1 MRARARRSTQGTG
14 TRRGVVAALAVGV
27 LVAGAVSAAAGGHLL
42 STTTDGQVLYAFEDM
57 SDTGGDAWL
66 TRTPGMVLLTAEAA
80 GLEPGDAYTVWWV
93 VFNAPE
99 SCSDGVCG
107 EDDLIDP
114 DTGELDPVAI
124 AAARVGL
131 GHATGNVARTD
142 GTTEFG
148 ARLVVGDD
156 RDHQVLFPAGMD
168 GESVLEVSGEAA
180 EVHIVVQSHG
190 HGRGGPQ
197 LIDQLSAF
205 MTSCTPACADLQFA
219 VFLP

>member
-1 MRARARRSTQGTG
+1 MRARARLPVHRFGSRS
-14 TRRGVVAALAVGV
+14 GVIAALAVAALAV
-27 LVAGAVSAAAGGHLL
+27 AAVSATAAGHLFA
-42 STTTDGQVLYAFEDM
+42 TTTDGQTIHAFEDM
-57 SDTGGDAWL
+57 ADTGGDAWL

-124 AAARVGL
+124 ATARVGL
-131 GHATGNVARTD
+131 GHATGNVARAN

-148 ARLVVGDD
+148 ARLVRGDD
-156 RDHQVLFPAGMD
+156 RDHEVLFPAGMTGD
-168 GESVLEVSGEAA
+168 SVLEVAGEDA
-180 EVHIVVQSHG
+180 EVHIVLQGHG
-190 HGRGGPQ
+190 RGRGGPQ
-197 LIDQLSAF
+197 LLDQLGAF